1 MASSFTLV
9 KSLLQVLEPVIFML
23 KHYYIAKTIHMTLT
37 MSIYQPE
44 YTIDNIVT
52 TISNNIVTAINNE
65 TSRQ

>member
-1 MASSFTLV
+1 
-9 KSLLQVLEPVIFML
+9 ML

-44 YTIDNIVT
+44 HTIDNTVT